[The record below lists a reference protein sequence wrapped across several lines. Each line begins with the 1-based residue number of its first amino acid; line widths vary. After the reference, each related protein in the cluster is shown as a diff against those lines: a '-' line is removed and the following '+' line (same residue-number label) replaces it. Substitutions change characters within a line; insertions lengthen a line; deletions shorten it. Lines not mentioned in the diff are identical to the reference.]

1 MTHTKTVAVVGVD
14 WGTTHRR
21 AYALDANG
29 ACVATFADSDGA
41 LACKGRFAPA
51 LGAALQQLQAA
62 PPLVVLSGMVGSAL
76 GWHEVPYV
84 DHCVAL
90 DALPAHLFTVPDAPT
105 AARCVIV
112 PGYCIRD
119 QHGQPDVMRGEET
132 QLLGAVAQGH
142 DSGWFVLPGTHS
154 KWVELDHG
162 RILQLRTYMTG
173 ELFNLLGQ
181 HGTLAAAIGNVAPLW
196 DATAFADGVR
206 AAGKGALSHQL
217 FSCRARVVSGYMPA
231 ASSQAYLSGL
241 LIGSELHDVLRTP
254 DGSRSMHNNN
264 NTFKL
269 IGSPELAQH
278 YQAAAAQLDVAFEV
292 LDAQAAFL
300 AAMAHIH
307 SATQLHL

>member
-1 MTHTKTVAVVGVD
+1 MKVVGVD

-21 AYALDANG
+21 AYALDASG
-29 ACVATFADSDGA
+29 ECIDTFADSDGA
-41 LACKGRFAPA
+41 MACKGRFA
-51 LGAALQQLQAA
+51 AALHAALTQLQAG
-62 PPLVVLSGMVGSAL
+62 PELVVLSGMVGSAL

-84 DHCVAL
+84 DRSVAL
-90 DALPAHLFTVPDAPT
+90 DALPAHLFMVPDAPT

-119 QHGQPDVMRGEET
+119 QWGQPDVMRGEET
-132 QLLGAVAQGH
+132 QLLGALALGH
-142 DSGWFVLPGTHS
+142 HSGWFVLPGTHS

-181 HGTLAAAIGNVAPLW
+181 HGTLAAAIGKAEPVW
-196 DATAFADGVR
+196 DASAFADGVH

-217 FSCRARVVSGYMPA
+217 FSCRARVVCGDMPA

-241 LIGSELHDVLRTP
+241 LIGSELHDVRRTP
-254 DGSRSMHNNN
+254 TGSHSMD
-264 NTFKL
+264 TFKL

-278 YQAAAAQLDVAFEV
+278 YQAAAALLDVRFDV
-292 LDAQAAFL
+292 LDAKAAFL
-300 AAMAHIH
+300 AAMARIH
-307 SATQLHL
+307 SATQHP